1 VNLLEG
7 PVGSTLLRLAGPLV
21 LGFVAVILINV
32 VDTFYIGR
40 LGTLE
45 LAAISFTFPVL
56 FLIMSLA
63 IGIGVGV
70 TSVVSRVIGQGDHDR
85 VCRLTTDGL
94 FLANTIVVFVALT
107 GLMTIRPLFTML
119 GATEE
124 MIPLIRSYML
134 PWYLGIGFIVI
145 PMVGNS
151 AIRATGD
158 TKTPSMVMMIAGGV
172 NIVLDP
178 LLIFGPGPFPR
189 LELQGAAIATV
200 ISYAITFAAAVWILG
215 RREHMLDFS
224 RPRVHDV
231 LNSWRQILHVGI
243 PAAGTQMLIPIG
255 AGILTRM
262 VSVIGPMAISAS
274 MTPFVGQNLGAGNC
288 DRVRAALRFAIKT
301 CIAYGL
307 VIWGVLAVLA
317 PVLAGMFNRDPDV
330 VRMIVQYLY
339 IVPISYGLF
348 GVLLSVNANFNAG
361 NQPMKAAFT
370 ILVRLF
376 VLAVPLAYL
385 GSQAL
390 GVPGLF
396 AGIGA
401 ANLLVG
407 VLAILMVRRFIART
421 EERLAREAQL
431 SPAG

>member
-1 VNLLEG
+1 MSG
-7 PVGSTLLRLAGPLV
+7 IISS
-21 LGFVAVILINV
+21 VAPNIVKS
-32 VDTFYIGR
+32 GR
-40 LGTLE
+40 
-45 LAAISFTFPVL
+45 
-56 FLIMSLA
+56 
-63 IGIGVGV
+63 
-70 TSVVSRVIGQGDHDR
+70 
-85 VCRLTTDGL
+85 
-94 FLANTIVVFVALT
+94 
-107 GLMTIRPLFTML
+107 
-119 GATEE
+119 
-124 MIPLIRSYML
+124 
-134 PWYLGIGFIVI
+134 
-145 PMVGNS
+145 
-151 AIRATGD
+151 
-158 TKTPSMVMMIAGGV
+158 MVMMIAGGV

-262 VSVIGPMAISAS
+262 VSAFGPEAVAAFGVGTRIESLSMIGPMAISAS